1 MRSDHILAKLSQL
14 RNETESLTEQSRSM
28 RDVAGIFAESE
39 QRSRTS
45 HRRVGGSEWMAAPYF
60 TANESHSQLP
70 RVAKGRHNYLQRRT
84 SASSSP
90 AYYPDASRIFFYHS
104 IAEFLEIH

>member
-1 MRSDHILAKLSQL
+1 MLSDHILAKPSQL

-45 HRRVGGSEWMAAPYF
+45 GRRFGGSEWMPEPYF
-60 TANESHSQLP
+60 TANEALATTACNKRGATTTCGGAPMPLP
-70 RVAKGRHNYLQRRT
+70 RPQITPRHIGYSFTIRLRN
-84 SASSSP
+84 
-90 AYYPDASRIFFYHS
+90 F
-104 IAEFLEIH
+104 